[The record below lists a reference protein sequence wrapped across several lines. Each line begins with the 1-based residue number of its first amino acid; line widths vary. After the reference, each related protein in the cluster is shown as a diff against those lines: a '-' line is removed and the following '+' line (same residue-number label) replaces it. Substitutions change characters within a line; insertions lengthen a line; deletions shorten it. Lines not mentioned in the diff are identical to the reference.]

1 MSRYLV
7 FLPSLLGG
15 VIGGV
20 WLLFRPLDL
29 GPSAG
34 LGLTLVVAAALIGA
48 LLAGAWLCER
58 LLPSFRYASRLLEQA
73 LADLQLS
80 VPATVTLAAL
90 TAVSEELLFRG
101 ALLSWLGVWGQ
112 AVLFGLAHPAPRR
125 GWSYTAYTFVAGVL
139 LGYATLL
146 TGQLWASMLAHFVIN
161 LQGFAEVR
169 KRSRPA
175 G

>member
-20 WLLFRPLDL
+20 WLMFRPLDL

-34 LGLTLVVAAALIGA
+34 PGLTLVVAVVLIAA

-58 LLPSFRYASRLLEQA
+58 LLPSFRYASCLLEQA

-80 VPATVTLAAL
+80 VPAMIVLAAL
-90 TAVSEELLFRG
+90 TAVAEELLFRG

-112 AVLFGLAHPAPRR
+112 AVLFGLAHPAPRQ
-125 GWSYTAYTFVAGVL
+125 GWSYTAYTLVAGVL

-146 TGQLWASMLAHFVIN
+146 TGQLWAAILAHFVIN

-169 KRSRPA
+169 KRS
-175 G
+175 